1 MSQANISSSQC
12 QNETILCCDVCK
24 NPLLLMEVAGESSFS
39 FRSMKNA
46 SHWFVL
52 VSYIILLS
60 GCSTHPLT
68 ISISLICPN
77 LFKIKCKFLEVAVLA
92 RTTTSFKFLDVTT
105 TEGMEKAA
113 DMRDLFCSLVR
124 NIVKLITKFWMIL
137 VFCSQCYESSVC
149 SLLCLSL
156 MTYLGHPVPKSS
168 NSLPWWITIQ
178 DLDASNES
186 YLTL

>member
-1 MSQANISSSQC
+1 
-12 QNETILCCDVCK
+12 
-24 NPLLLMEVAGESSFS
+24 MEVAGESSFS

-92 RTTTSFKFLDVTT
+92 RTTTSFKFLDVIT
-105 TEGMEKAA
+105 TEGTEKAA

-124 NIVKLITKFWMIL
+124 NIVKLITKF
-137 VFCSQCYESSVC
+137 
-149 SLLCLSL
+149 
-156 MTYLGHPVPKSS
+156 
-168 NSLPWWITIQ
+168 
-178 DLDASNES
+178 
-186 YLTL
+186 